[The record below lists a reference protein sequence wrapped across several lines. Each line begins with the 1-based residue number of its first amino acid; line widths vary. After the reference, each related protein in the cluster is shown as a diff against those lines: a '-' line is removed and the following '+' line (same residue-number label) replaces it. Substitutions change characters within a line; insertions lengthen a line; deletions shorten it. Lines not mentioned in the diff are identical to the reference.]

1 VSDDSAKPPWL
12 HTVLGPPVTAVDV
25 ARALGCGTSVAAEHL
40 ALAESRG
47 VLCRD
52 YGPEG
57 LRFFRNFFRDH
68 AGLTAAA

>member
-1 VSDDSAKPPWL
+1 
-12 HTVLGPPVTAVDV
+12 VDV

-40 ALAESRG
+40 ALAEARG

-57 LRFFRNFFRDH
+57 LRFFRNFFRD
-68 AGLTAAA
+68 AELSVA